1 MKNHKSKIMLVDDH
15 PIVRERLAELI
26 NQQTDLTVCCSCD
39 DAPECWKLLEQCR
52 PDLAVVDLS
61 LKTTPGL
68 ELIKDLHHR
77 YPALQVLVLTMH
89 DEALYAERALRAGAR
104 GYVTKQ
110 EATPVILKAI
120 RHVLTGE
127 LYVGE
132 HLAQQLVGVL
142 IRGKAGPGGESVL
155 SQFTDRE
162 LEVFQ
167 MLSQGHSTSQ
177 IAELLKLSA
186 KTVESHQA
194 KLKEKCRVTTLD
206 ELRRYAITELQRQ

>member
-1 MKNHKSKIMLVDDH
+1 
-15 PIVRERLAELI
+15 
-26 NQQTDLTVCCSCD
+26 
-39 DAPECWKLLEQCR
+39 
-52 PDLAVVDLS
+52 
-61 LKTTPGL
+61 
-68 ELIKDLHHR
+68 
-77 YPALQVLVLTMH
+77 
-89 DEALYAERALRAGAR
+89 LRAGAR

-167 MLSQGHSTSQ
+167 LLSQWHSTSQ

-194 KLKEKCRVTTLD
+194 KLKEKCHLTTLD